1 MRTKVG
7 ILILDAYNADMRWAL
22 VIFIILFMLLQA
34 MPALKRIGLGR
45 LPGDIS
51 FRLGRRQIEIPLAS
65 TILLAF
71 VALLLGK
78 LM

>member
-1 MRTKVG
+1 
-7 ILILDAYNADMRWAL
+7 MRWAL

-45 LPGDIS
+45 RPGDIS

-78 LM
+78 LI

>member
-1 MRTKVG
+1 MG

-34 MPALKRIGLGR
+34 MPALKQIGLGR

-78 LM
+78 LI